1 MAYRDG
7 RIESDARSVP
17 SHKPSV
23 ISSSNYMEHI
33 ISITVENKFGVLS
46 RIAGLF
52 SGRGFNIESLSV
64 APTLDPSMSQMTIVT
79 SGDERIIEQI
89 LKQLNKLIDVI
100 KVIDLNEMEFVSR
113 ETAIIKVHTKD
124 ADRAEALRVVDIF
137 RANVI
142 DSTPTTYTIEVSG
155 DPKKIEAIINL
166 LQPLGIKELV
176 RTGRVAVAREP
187 IRQAVAQTKQNVRE

>member
-1 MAYRDG
+1 
-7 RIESDARSVP
+7 
-17 SHKPSV
+17 
-23 ISSSNYMEHI
+23 MEHI
-33 ISITVENKFGVLS
+33 ILVTVENKFGVLS

-79 SGDERIIEQI
+79 SGDERIVEQI
-89 LKQLNKLIDVI
+89 VKQLNKLIDVI
-100 KVIDLNEMEFVSR
+100 KVVDLNESEFVSR
-113 ETAIIKVHTKD
+113 ETALIKVHTRQE
-124 ADRAEALRVVDIF
+124 DRAEAL

-142 DSTPTTYTIEVSG
+142 DSTPATYTIEVTG

-166 LQPLGIKELV
+166 LQPLGIKELT

-187 IRQAVAQTKQNVRE
+187 LRSTSTQPKKVARE